1 MISIP
6 VTAALIAV
14 QPAEQQ
20 TPPSAPVD
28 PVPQTSAVPPMENV
42 EDNDNGFEL
51 P

>member
-14 QPAEQQ
+14 QPVEQQ
-20 TPPSAPVD
+20 TPPSAPAE
-28 PVPQTSAVPPMENV
+28 PVPQTAAVELAQNVGEN
-42 EDNDNGFEL
+42 DDGFEL